1 MRYSQEFKDNVVA
14 RLLSKEL
21 SISEAVEQ
29 YSIGK
34 STKLMASL
42 KLPKGVTYLQAHTAV
57 NAKAFMSETDFGQFC
72 RKHGYLAS
80 TVDAWTEWFNNH
92 PDVVD
97 KKRHD
102 AQMSAMSELKK
113 ENARKDRE
121 IARKDKALAD
131 AATMLM
137 LSKKAEAIWG
147 AKES

>member
-1 MRYSQEFKDNVVA
+1 MAQGINAIVRKFEV
-14 RLLSKEL
+14 LL
-21 SISEAVEQ
+21 
-29 YSIGK
+29 
-34 STKLMASL
+34 
-42 KLPKGVTYLQAHTAV
+42 
-57 NAKAFMSETDFGQFC
+57 
-72 RKHGYLAS
+72 
-80 TVDAWTEWFNNH
+80 FNNH

-97 KKRHD
+97 KKLHD
-102 AQMSAMSELKK
+102 AQMSAMAELKK

>member
-1 MRYSQEFKDNVVA
+1 MNPPKAERAKPSLSSDYNLLFKN
-14 RLLSKEL
+14 K
-21 SISEAVEQ
+21 
-29 YSIGK
+29 IGE
-34 STKLMASL
+34 SSL
-42 KLPKGVTYLQAHTAV
+42 DIH
-57 NAKAFMSETDFGQFC
+57 
-72 RKHGYLAS
+72 RYLAS

-97 KKRHD
+97 KKLHD

>member
-1 MRYSQEFKDNVVA
+1 MA
-14 RLLSKEL
+14 
-21 SISEAVEQ
+21 ISPPQ
-29 YSIGK
+29 SMPGPNGLTI
-34 STKLMASL
+34 
-42 KLPKGVTYLQAHTAV
+42 
-57 NAKAFMSETDFGQFC
+57 
-72 RKHGYLAS
+72 
-80 TVDAWTEWFNNH
+80 
-92 PDVVD
+92 DVVD